1 MRLSHSFIIA
11 MFHLEQRLYRDQR
24 RRRSERVSVPFFERT
39 NGANGQNGSGQG
51 HDRVAAGSLRKSP
64 PRWKK
69 VIDLGLVLLLAPIWL
84 PLMIL
89 VMAWIKATSPGP
101 VFFRQR
107 RVGYGG
113 AEFLIFKFRT
123 MKVNAETQCHESYF
137 EHLMKA
143 NCPMVKL
150 DASGDPRLI
159 SCGGLLRAS
168 GLDELP
174 QVFNIIAG
182 EMSLVGPRPCTP
194 HEFARYTVHQR
205 KRVHALPGLTGY
217 WQVNGKNKTTF
228 PKMIAMDIC
237 YIRHISPWLDLAI
250 ILKTIPVLIAQLIE
264 ARQIRRPPN
273 PISVTATAPVTTT
286 NNQRL

>member
-1 MRLSHSFIIA
+1 
-11 MFHLEQRLYRDQR
+11 
-24 RRRSERVSVPFFERT
+24 VP
-39 NGANGQNGSGQG
+39 
-51 HDRVAAGSLRKSP
+51 V
-64 PRWKK
+64 WKK
-69 VIDLGLVLLLAPIWL
+69 FLDLALVLLATPIWL

-89 VMAWIKATSPGP
+89 VMAWIKASSPGP

-107 RVGYGG
+107 RIGCGG
-113 AEFLIFKFRT
+113 AEFFIFKFRT

-137 EHLMKA
+137 EHLMKSKS
-143 NCPMVKL
+143 PMIKL

-182 EMSLVGPRPCTP
+182 NMSLVGPRPCTP
-194 HEFARYTVHQR
+194 HEFARYTLQQR
-205 KRVHALPGLTGY
+205 KRVNALPGLTGY

-228 PKMIAMDIC
+228 PKMIAMDIY
-237 YIRHISPWLDLAI
+237 YIRHLSPWLDLSI
-250 ILKTIPVLIAQLIE
+250 ICKTIPVLIGQVLE
-264 ARQIRRPPN
+264 ARQRRASPTRTPVSA
-273 PISVTATAPVTTT
+273 PAPVTST

>member
-1 MRLSHSFIIA
+1 
-11 MFHLEQRLYRDQR
+11 MFHLEQHLRGNQGRTND
-24 RRRSERVSVPFFERT
+24 RVSTGFTGRAQGL
-39 NGANGQNGSGQG
+39 NGFRAIEDF
-51 HDRVAAGSLRKSP
+51 HPRAAITSRSSL

-69 VIDLGLVLLLAPIWL
+69 VLDLGLVLLVAPIWF

-113 AEFLIFKFRT
+113 AEFFIFKFRT
-123 MKVNAETQCHESYF
+123 MKVNAETLCHESYF

-143 NCPMVKL
+143 NCPMIKL

-159 SCGGLLRAS
+159 SCGGILRAS

-182 EMSLVGPRPCTP
+182 QMSLVGPRPCTP
-194 HEFARYTVHQR
+194 NEFARYTVQQ
-205 KRVHALPGLTGY
+205 KRRVNALPGLTGY

-228 PKMIAMDIC
+228 AQMIAMDIC
-237 YIRHISPWLDLAI
+237 YIWNISPLLDLAI
-250 ILKTIPVLIAQLIE
+250 ICKTIPVLIMQVIE
-264 ARQIRRPPN
+264 VRQRRRATN
-273 PISVTATAPVTTT
+273 GISVAAATPVSTT

>member
-1 MRLSHSFIIA
+1 MRLNHSLIAA
-11 MFHLEQRLYRDQR
+11 MFHLEQRLGRIQNR
-24 RRRSERVSVPFFERT
+24 TIQRVSTGSTVVQRHV
-39 NGANGQNGSGQG
+39 NGFIPPASPQG
-51 HDRVAAGSLRKSP
+51 LGTTPYRASL

-69 VIDLGLVLLLAPIWL
+69 VLDLGLVILAAPVWL
-84 PLMIL
+84 PLML
-89 VMAWIKATSPGP
+89 VVMAWIKATSPGP

-107 RVGYGG
+107 RIGCGG
-113 AEFLIFKFRT
+113 AEFFIFKFRT

-143 NCPMVKL
+143 KCPMVKL

-174 QVFNIIAG
+174 QIFNIIAG
-182 EMSLVGPRPCTP
+182 HMSLVGPRPCTP
-194 HEFARYTVHQR
+194 HEFSRYTLPQR
-205 KRVHALPGLTGY
+205 KRVHALPGMTGY

-250 ILKTIPVLIAQLIE
+250 IFKTIPVLVAQVIE
-264 ARQIRRPPN
+264 ARQRRRLSN
-273 PISVTATAPVTTT
+273 RISVSTPAPVTTTT

>member
-1 MRLSHSFIIA
+1 MRLSHNLITA
-11 MFHLEQRLYRDQR
+11 MFQLEQRLYRDQR
-24 RRRSERVSVPFFERT
+24 RDSHRQPSARLSEGG
-39 NGANGQNGSGQG
+39 NGANGHNGSEHGQG
-51 HDRVAAGSLRKSP
+51 QKVVRPAPGSL
-64 PRWKK
+64 PRWKRLL
-69 VIDLGLVLLLAPIWL
+69 DLGFVLLLAPVWL
-84 PLMIL
+84 PLML
-89 VMAWIKATSPGP
+89 VVMAWIKATSPGP

-113 AEFLIFKFRT
+113 AEFYIFKFRT

-150 DASGDPRLI
+150 DAAGDPRLI

-174 QVFNIIAG
+174 QIFNIISG
-182 EMSLVGPRPCTP
+182 EMSMVGPRPCTP

-205 KRVHALPGLTGY
+205 KRVNALPGLTGY

-237 YIRHISPWLDLAI
+237 YIRHLSLWLDLSI
-250 ILKTIPVLIAQLIE
+250 ILKTVPVLIAQLLE
-264 ARQIRRPPN
+264 ARQVRRPPR
-273 PISVTATAPVTTT
+273 PVSVTAATTVTIT